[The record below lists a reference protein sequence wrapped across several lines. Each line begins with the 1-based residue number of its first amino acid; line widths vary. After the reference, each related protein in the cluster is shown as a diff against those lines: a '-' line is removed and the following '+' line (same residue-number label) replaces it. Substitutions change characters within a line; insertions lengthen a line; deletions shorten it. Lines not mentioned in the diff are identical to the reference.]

1 MLLGVHCSIGG
12 GFEKAVAEAKAL
24 QINTFQ
30 IFTKNQRQWKEKVVT
45 EKEANVF
52 QQHLTDSAVGM
63 VFSHA
68 IYLINVASAKPEV
81 MENSMIALKG
91 ELDRCQALGLPYTV
105 LHPGSNNEL
114 SKMETAD
121 LIAAKLNDLF
131 AADTSGRVKILLENT
146 AGQGSSVGG
155 KFEELRQIMQQL
167 PEDRIGICFDTCHA
181 FAAGYDIRTK
191 TGIEDA
197 LDELDAQV
205 GIQNVMAF
213 HLNDSKG
220 DLGSKLD
227 RHHHIGEGKIGLEA
241 FRYIINRFPD
251 VPKVL
256 ETPKEQNM
264 DPVNLARLKSLIED

>member
-12 GFEKAVAEAKAL
+12 GYEKAVAEAKAL

-45 EKEANVF
+45 AKEANVF

-63 VFSHA
+63 GFSHA

-105 LHPGSNNEL
+105 LHPGSNNKL

-121 LIAAKLNDLF
+121 LIASKLNELF

-181 FAAGYDIRTK
+181 YAAGYDIRTK

-197 LDELDAQV
+197 MAELDARV

-264 DPVNLARLKSLIED
+264 DQVNLARLKSLIED